1 MITRKLFRWMLFL
14 LVCTLSAGHANAA
27 DERWYITPGLSYVLP
42 DDDRSAENNT
52 GLSIGIGKA
61 ITPSWNLELG
71 IVSVT
76 LKQTSGSLEFKQR
89 GLQLDG
95 LRFLSRKPS
104 YSIYGLVGVGALE
117 TKFSNTDGTHPM
129 ANVGIG
135 IMSPLW
141 QEARVGFR
149 SDIRY
154 RIDENNLL
162 QENRFG
168 DWVFNINLV
177 LYCDAEKPQQAV
189 MSKPTPEPAP
199 VITKEPAPKPATI
212 VLNDS
217 DGDGVPDIGDQCPNT
232 PAGTKVDEKGCELD
246 SDKDG
251 VVDSKDI
258 CPNTPI
264 GTRVDA
270 NGCELDSDKDGVV
283 NSKDICPNTPI
294 GTRVDAN
301 GCELDSDKDGVVD
314 SKDICP
320 NTPIGTRV
328 DANGCELDSD
338 KDGVVDSKDI
348 CPNTP
353 TGTRVDANGCELD
366 SDKDGVVN
374 SGDACPDTAL
384 GTPVDPKGCP
394 VLTDADGDGVADN
407 IDLCPQSKPGEKVGP
422 TGCAAAEV
430 ISLEGVNFEKGSDL
444 LLPESMVILDTVAA
458 TLMRNPEVFVEVAGH
473 TDNVGDA
480 GKNKKLSQKR
490 ADAVAQYLVTKGVVA
505 ANLRTEGYGPNN
517 AVGDNKTPEGRA
529 MNRRVELRLLD
540 R

>member
-283 NSKDICPNTPI
+283 
-294 GTRVDAN
+294 
-301 GCELDSDKDGVVD
+301 
-314 SKDICP
+314 
-320 NTPIGTRV
+320 
-328 DANGCELDSD
+328 
-338 KDGVVDSKDI
+338 DSKDI